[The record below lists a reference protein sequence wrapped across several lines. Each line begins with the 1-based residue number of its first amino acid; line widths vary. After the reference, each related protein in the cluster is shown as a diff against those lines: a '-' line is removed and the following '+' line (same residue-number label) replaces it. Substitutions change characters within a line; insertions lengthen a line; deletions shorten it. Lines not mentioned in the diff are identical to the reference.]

1 MKKNILIIHNFK
13 KKVIMENEK
22 NSNSNMQGIDGKTIA
37 IISYLTI
44 IGWVIAYVMNSN
56 NKSQIAIYHI
66 RQSLFLM
73 LAGIVFYI
81 VQTMLLLIPYLG
93 WLIALLSIPIGL
105 ALLILWIMGLISAI
119 NGEEKPIPL
128 IGAKAQQV
136 LSSIK

>member
-1 MKKNILIIHNFK
+1 
-13 KKVIMENEK
+13 MENE
-22 NSNSNMQGIDGKTIA
+22 NNPNTNVQGMDGKTIA
-37 IISYLTI
+37 VISYLTI

-73 LAGIVFYI
+73 LAGIVFYT

-93 WLIALLSIPIGL
+93 WLVALLSIPIGI
-105 ALLILWIMGLISAI
+105 ALLILWIMGLIAAI
-119 NGEEKPIPL
+119 NGEEKPVPVV
-128 IGAKAQQV
+128 GEKAQQL